1 MKLFLDRNK
10 TLLPRIDVVFL
21 LTRVLTFVSI
31 CWFAAYGGYSDT
43 DSRLFYIVVGS
54 YALLIGLFLA
64 GMYGRFDLKLA
75 YLGSIIYD
83 VIFLPL
89 FILYTGGLDSSFFL
103 FFYLTVSVAAY
114 VMTFPVALAVT
125 LVLTLLYVGVML
137 PEFELHDLFGFTVR
151 IGLMWTYFLALS
163 YVSEYMRKSE
173 RRLMKLFNTLNM
185 RTSELEKSQ
194 AQLEMIYENT
204 RVLAS
209 LLGPDDVVR
218 EVMRIM
224 GDTLGYTEYAMIMK
238 NARGE
243 FYYRARSIDG
253 RTSFSLRPLTER
265 RSGFVARVAQSDEPI
280 RVNDLST
287 RNDYRS
293 LSDRSRSAIIIP
305 MTLHGQA
312 SGLLVAESDQIGFFG
327 ERDEQLLS
335 VVARSAGLAME
346 NAQLLKRTEELSIID
361 ELTNSYN
368 YRYFVQKLQEEK
380 KRAVR
385 YHLPLSIIMIDIDW
399 FKKLNDGYGHEA
411 GNIVLKELA
420 SITKVCIR
428 DVDIFAR
435 YGGEEFVVILP
446 QTPLEEAQRIGERI
460 RAQVETSIIE
470 TGPKT
475 GKVKITVSIGVSSY
489 PENGRSEEELVSV
502 ADQALYRA
510 KGSGKNLVCVS

>member
-43 DSRLFYIVVGS
+43 DSRLFYIVVSS

-75 YLGSIIYD
+75 YFGSIIYD

-89 FILYTGGLDSSFFL
+89 FILYTGGLNSSFFL
-103 FFYLTVSVAAY
+103 FFYLTVSVSAY
-114 VMTFPVALAVT
+114 VLTFPVSLTVT
-125 LVLTLLYVGVML
+125 MILTLLYVGVIMPQFKL
-137 PEFELHDLFGFTVR
+137 EDLFGFSMR

-173 RRLMKLFNTLNM
+173 RRLLKLFNTLNM

-194 AQLEMIYENT
+194 AQLEMIYENS

-224 GDTLGYTEYAMIMK
+224 GSTLGYTDFAIIMK
-238 NARGE
+238 NTRGE

-253 RTSFSLRPLTER
+253 KTSFSLRPLTEK
-265 RSGFVARVAQSDEPI
+265 RSGFVTRVAMSEDPI
-280 RVNDLST
+280 RVNDIST
-287 RNDYRS
+287 RDDYHP
-293 LSDRSRSAIIIP
+293 LNKTARSALIIP
-305 MTLHGQA
+305 MTLHGHG
-312 SGLLVAESDQIGFFG
+312 SGLLLAESRGVGFFK

-335 VVARSAGLAME
+335 IVARSAGLALE
-346 NAQLLKRTEELSIID
+346 NAELLKRTEELSIID
-361 ELTNSYN
+361 ELTGSYN

-385 YHLPLSIIMIDIDW
+385 YKLPLSIIMIDIDW

-411 GNIVLKELA
+411 GNMVLKALA
-420 SITKVCIR
+420 TITKECIR

-460 RAQVETSIIE
+460 RAQVETSIID
-470 TGPKT
+470 TGPQT

-502 ADQALYRA
+502 ADQALYQA